1 MIKLDIIKLDINQLV
16 CEIADFLKKFDST
29 RPIHKKFQPGVG
41 PFGEPQIVK
50 EIAKGLSSKGFTSR
64 THRTPDMSIEKEW
77 AIEFKIARPFG
88 DNGREAENWS
98 VNLLHPYEGNVSLL
112 GDCCKLK
119 SLSNYPK
126 KAVIV
131 IGYEHNPAKISLD
144 PLINSFEIIA
154 CKVMNICL
162 SNRIEQIRKDLV
174 HPEHQVVRV
183 IGWEVLG

>member
-1 MIKLDIIKLDINQLV
+1 MDINQLV
-16 CEIADFLKKFDST
+16 CQIADFLKEFDST
-29 RPIHKKFQPGVG
+29 KPVHKTFKPGIG

-50 EIAKGLSSKGFTSR
+50 EIAKGLSSKGINSR
-64 THRTPDMSIEKEW
+64 TQRTPDMSINDEW

-88 DNGREAENWS
+88 DNGREAEDWS

-119 SLSNYPK
+119 SLSNYSK

-131 IGYEHNPAKISLD
+131 IGYEHDPAKIPLD
-144 PLINSFEIIA
+144 PLIKSFEIIA
-154 CKVMNICL
+154 SQIMNIHL
-162 SNRIEQIRKDLV
+162 SNRIEQIRKELV

-183 IGWEVLG
+183 IGWEVI